1 MKENSSLLVYS
12 SDKHYEDSKE
22 LYKINKN
29 YCQNYIMCIMLPE
42 VDWLKTCIVDRK
54 LSIET
59 AAWFTEIKPYPFTPE
74 KPD

>member
-29 YCQNYIMCIMLPE
+29 YCQNYMMCIMLPE
-42 VDWLKTCIVDRK
+42 VD
-54 LSIET
+54 
-59 AAWFTEIKPYPFTPE
+59 
-74 KPD
+74 